1 MRYIE
6 INGARTYLTS
16 DEREIYDLIDAAD
29 NNLSATVLDE
39 FQVNV
44 AEKMYSK
51 GILSMTSD
59 REENTIFSINKLS
72 KSLWRF

>member
-6 INGARTYLTS
+6 INGARTYLTQ
-16 DEREIYDLIDAAD
+16 DEREIYDLIDKSD
-29 NNLSATVLDE
+29 NSLSDDVLDE

-51 GILSMTSD
+51 GILLASTD
-59 REENTIFSINKLS
+59 KEKTFFSIDKLS
-72 KSLWRF
+72 NSLWRY